1 MKKFFVGLLLALVV
15 LACFGCGGGVEPE
28 RFETKTVTL
37 FDLTSIYQL
46 HKNGDSGAWFSD
58 FASEQYTLS
67 ESAVYANGNPVFDN
81 TIIKSGDSLV
91 CKLTLTAKQKTR
103 TGVNY
108 TFDGVAKDA
117 FKHSSATV
125 TNPVG
130 SGTTMQVTITY
141 TVK

>member
-1 MKKFFVGLLLALVV
+1 MVLALAV

-67 ESAVYANGNPVFDN
+67 ESAVYANGALVYYN
-81 TIIKSGDSLV
+81 TPLKSGDSLV

-103 TGVNY
+103 TGVNW
-108 TFDGVAKDA
+108 TFDGVAENA
-117 FKHSSATV
+117 FTHDFATV
-125 TNPVG
+125 TNPKGVG
-130 SGTTMQVTITY
+130 DTLIVTVTY
-141 TVK
+141 TVE

>member
-1 MKKFFVGLLLALVV
+1 MKKFFVGLLLALAV
-15 LACFGCGGGVEPE
+15 LACFGCSGAVEPE

-67 ESAVYANGNPVFDN
+67 ESAVYSNGDLVFYN
-81 TIIKSGDSLV
+81 TPLKSGDSLV

-103 TGVNY
+103 TGVNW
-108 TFDGVAKDA
+108 TFDGVAENA
-117 FKHSSATV
+117 FKHDFATV

-130 SGTTMQVTITY
+130 SGTQVTITY
-141 TVK
+141 KVK